1 MTAGELR
8 APEPIPELAPLD
20 EVAAR
25 FGVPSRVLVELAR
38 AGRFPA
44 LIRATRRRAWV
55 RRDDLERW
63 IADHRDDPAALAS
76 RRARLDEA
84 ALPALRA
91 AESPETR
98 TTRRLPIRRTTR

>member
-1 MTAGELR
+1 MSGPA
-8 APEPIPELAPLD
+8 PIPELAPLD

-55 RRDDLERW
+55 RRDELDTWLQQ
-63 IADHRDDPAALAS
+63 HRDDPAALAS

-84 ALPALRA
+84 ARPALRA

-98 TTRRLPIRRTTR
+98 TTRGLPIRRTTR